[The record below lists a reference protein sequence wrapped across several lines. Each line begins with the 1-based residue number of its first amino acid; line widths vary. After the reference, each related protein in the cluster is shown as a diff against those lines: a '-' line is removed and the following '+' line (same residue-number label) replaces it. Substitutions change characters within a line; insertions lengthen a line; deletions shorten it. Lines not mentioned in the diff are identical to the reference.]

1 MSKKTRMIS
10 RRRFLQQGGAVAG
23 AVAVPMIVPASVFG
37 ADAPSERI
45 TVGCIGTGRMGQ
57 GDMRDLLRFPQAQIV
72 AVCDVDSK
80 RAKDAQKIVVDHYSR
95 QTGTAW
101 TGCEAYGDF
110 RDVTGREDID
120 AVMIA
125 TPDHWHALPAIAAAK
140 AGKDIF
146 LQKPLTLTIREGRVL
161 SNTVRRYDRVF
172 QVGSQQRSDEKF
184 RLACELVRNGRI
196 GKVHTIKVGFGT
208 DPGCD
213 PQPEMPVP
221 PNLDYNMWLGQAPL
235 APYTEWRVH
244 PQKDYGRPG
253 WLRIS
258 AYGHGMIT
266 GWGSHHLDIAQWGL
280 GTELTGPVTVEGEA
294 VFPKE
299 GLWDVHGDF
308 RIEYTYADGVRLIAA
323 DNNRNKQGVVF
334 EGADGW
340 VYVRRGFL
348 DAEPKSLLQE
358 RIGPDEIQL
367 YRSNDHKR
375 NWLECIRSRRPTVA
389 PVEVGHRS
397 CTMCLLGSI
406 AMRLGRKLR
415 WDPEKEE
422 FIDDAAAN
430 HMRSRSMRAP
440 WSL

>member
-1 MSKKTRMIS
+1 MSKRTRMIS
-10 RRRFLQQGGAVAG
+10 RRRFLQQSGAVAG

-280 GTELTGPVTVEGEA
+280 GTELTGPVAVEGEA

-358 RIGPDEIQL
+358 RIGPDDIQL

-422 FIDDAAAN
+422 FLDDAAAN

>member
-1 MSKKTRMIS
+1 MSKRTRMIS
-10 RRRFLQQGGAVAG
+10 RRRFLQQSGAVAG

-161 SNTVRRYDRVF
+161 SNTARRYDRVF

-208 DPGCD
+208 DPGCE

-221 PNLDYNMWLGQAPL
+221 PNLDL
-235 APYTEWRVH
+235 V
-244 PQKDYGRPG
+244 K
-253 WLRIS
+253 
-258 AYGHGMIT
+258 
-266 GWGSHHLDIAQWGL
+266 
-280 GTELTGPVTVEGEA
+280 
-294 VFPKE
+294 
-299 GLWDVHGDF
+299 
-308 RIEYTYADGVRLIAA
+308 
-323 DNNRNKQGVVF
+323 
-334 EGADGW
+334 
-340 VYVRRGFL
+340 
-348 DAEPKSLLQE
+348 
-358 RIGPDEIQL
+358 
-367 YRSNDHKR
+367 
-375 NWLECIRSRRPTVA
+375 
-389 PVEVGHRS
+389 
-397 CTMCLLGSI
+397 
-406 AMRLGRKLR
+406 
-415 WDPEKEE
+415 
-422 FIDDAAAN
+422 
-430 HMRSRSMRAP
+430 
-440 WSL
+440 

>member
-1 MSKKTRMIS
+1 MIS
-10 RRRFLQQGGAVAG
+10 RRRFLQQSGAVAG

-161 SNTVRRYDRVF
+161 SNTARRYDRVF

-208 DPGCD
+208 DPGCE

-280 GTELTGPVTVEGEA
+280 GTELTGPVAVEGEA

>member
-358 RIGPDEIQL
+358 RIGPDDIQL

-422 FIDDAAAN
+422 FLDDAAAN

>member
-1 MSKKTRMIS
+1 MSKRTRMIS
-10 RRRFLQQGGAVAG
+10 RRRFLQQSGAVAG

-208 DPGCD
+208 DPGCE

-280 GTELTGPVTVEGEA
+280 GTELTGPVAVEGEA

>member
-1 MSKKTRMIS
+1 MSKRTRMIS
-10 RRRFLQQGGAVAG
+10 RRRFLQQSGAVAG
-23 AVAVPMIVPASVFG
+23 AVAAPMIVPASVFG
-37 ADAPSERI
+37 AEPPSERI

-280 GTELTGPVTVEGEA
+280 GTELTGPVAVEGEA